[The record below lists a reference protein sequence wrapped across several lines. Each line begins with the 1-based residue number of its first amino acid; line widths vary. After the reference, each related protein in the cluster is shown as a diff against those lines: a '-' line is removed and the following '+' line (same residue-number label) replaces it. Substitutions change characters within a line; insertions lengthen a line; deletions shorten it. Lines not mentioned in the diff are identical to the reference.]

1 MPTITLYSTR
11 TCPYCVQAENLLARK
26 GLSVSKILVDSD
38 QAEFANMVERSGR
51 RSVPQ
56 IFIGERHVGGFTDLL
71 ALDLSGELSQWLA
84 NAAPAQTTP

>member
-56 IFIGERHVGGFTDLL
+56 IFIGERHVGGFSDLL

-84 NAAPAQTTP
+84 SAAPAQTTP